1 MTTTA
6 DAHPSTTTPGAFA
19 ALARVFPILRWA
31 PRYRVNWL
39 RADVMA
45 GITVAAFCIPESM
58 AYAGLAGLPP
68 QAGLY
73 ASLLAV
79 FAYAVFG
86 TSRQAAIGPTSAL
99 SILVATGLAGLS
111 LGDPLRYA
119 HMAALLAM
127 LVGAI
132 AVVARILRLGFLVN
146 FISESVLTGFS
157 AGAAIYIATTQL
169 GKLFGIEGAK
179 GEFIERIVYIVQHL
193 GTTNPWSL
201 GLGLAVIAVL
211 LAAERLAP
219 RVPWAL
225 VVVAASILLMVFTR
239 LGGHGIRI
247 TGEIPAGLPP
257 LRLPSFALEDVKAL
271 LPTAFAVFLLSYVEG
286 MGVVRTFAAKHKYPA
301 DANQELLAL
310 GAANL
315 VCGAGSA
322 LPVGCSMSRSAVNDQ
337 AGAKTPLAGAISG
350 LLLGVIVIFFTGA
363 FTNLPEP
370 VLAAVVIIAVKGLVD
385 IPALRRLWRI
395 SRTEFWVALAALA
408 GVLGLGMLE
417 GVMIG
422 TVLSLLL
429 LVWRASNPSTVQLG
443 RIPGTSYFS
452 DLARHPDN
460 RVEPGVLVFR
470 ANAGLFYA
478 NVAKV
483 KADLMEAVARQRVAV
498 DLVVFDLSSSP
509 YVDIAAT
516 AMLEECH
523 DELAARGI
531 TLRVSNM
538 DGYVRDV
545 MRRAGL
551 EARFGGLDP
560 GLSVESLVKSH
571 AAHPPAALAA
581 SAASSGA
588 APPDSSATTYAP
600 LR

>member
-1 MTTTA
+1 MSNPTS
-6 DAHPSTTTPGAFA
+6 STSTL
-19 ALARVFPILRWA
+19 LARLLPVLNWA
-31 PRYRVNWL
+31 PGYRRDWL
-39 RADVMA
+39 GADLLA
-45 GITVAAFCIPESM
+45 GVTVAAFCIPESM

-79 FAYAVFG
+79 FAYALFG

-111 LGDPLRYA
+111 LKDPARYA
-119 HMAALLAM
+119 EMAALLAL

-132 AVVARILRLGFLVN
+132 AVVARVFRLGFLVN

-169 GKLFGIEGAK
+169 GKLFGIEGAH
-179 GEFIERIVYIVQHL
+179 GEFVERIAYLFQHR
-193 GTTNPWSL
+193 GDTNPWSL

-211 LAAERLAP
+211 LVTEKLAP
-219 RVPWAL
+219 RIPWAL
-225 VVVAASILLMVFTR
+225 VVVAASILLMMFTG

-247 TGEIPAGLPP
+247 TGEIPSGLPP
-257 LRLPSFALEDVKAL
+257 FRLPSFTLADVQAL

-301 DANQELLAL
+301 DANQELLAV

-315 VCGAGSA
+315 VCGLGSS

-350 LLLGVIVIFFTGA
+350 LLLAVIVLFFTGA
-363 FTNLPEP
+363 FTQLPEP
-370 VLAAVVIIAVKGLVD
+370 VLAAVVVIAVKGLVD
-385 IPALRRLWRI
+385 IAALRRLLRV
-395 SRTEFWVALAALA
+395 SPREFWIALAAMA
-408 GVLGLGMLE
+408 GVLLFGMLE

-429 LVWRASNPSTVQLG
+429 LVWRTSNPSTVLLG
-443 RIPGTSYFS
+443 RIPGTELYS

-460 RVEPGVLVFR
+460 EIEPGTLVFR

-478 NVAKV
+478 NAPNV
-483 KADLMEAVARQRVAV
+483 KADLMEEIGKQGQAVR
-498 DLVVFDLSSSP
+498 LVVIDLSSSP
-509 YVDIAAT
+509 YVDVAA
-516 AMLEECH
+516 ADMLAECH
-523 DELAARGI
+523 EELAGRGI
-531 TLRVSNM
+531 ALRVSNM
-538 DGYVRDV
+538 TGEVRDL
-545 MRRAGL
+545 MRRD
-551 EARFGGLDP
+551 GLDKVFGDIGP
-560 GLSVESLVKSH
+560 GLSVESIVGQWKQ
-571 AAHPPAALAA
+571 AGPATPAG
-581 SAASSGA
+581 S
-588 APPDSSATTYAP
+588 
-600 LR
+600 

>member
-6 DAHPSTTTPGAFA
+6 DAQRSTTPG

-31 PRYRVNWL
+31 PRYKTDWL

-45 GITVAAFCIPESM
+45 GVTVAAFCIPESM

-111 LGDPLRYA
+111 LRDPSRYA
-119 HMAALLAM
+119 QMAALLALM
-127 LVGAI
+127 VGAI
-132 AVVARILRLGFLVN
+132 AIVARILRLGFLVN

-179 GEFIERIVYIVQHL
+179 GEFIDRVVYIVQNL
-193 GTTNPWSL
+193 GTTNLWSL
-201 GLGLAVIAVL
+201 GLGLSVIAVL
-211 LAAERLAP
+211 LVTEKIAP

-225 VVVAASILLMVFTR
+225 LVVAASILLMMFTG

-257 LRLPSFALEDVKAL
+257 FQLPSFALEDVKAL

-301 DANQELLAL
+301 DANQELMAL

-350 LLLGVIVIFFTGA
+350 LLLAVIVIFFTGA
-363 FTNLPEP
+363 FTSLPEP
-370 VLAAVVIIAVKGLVD
+370 VLAAVVIIAVKGLID
-385 IPALRRLWRI
+385 IAALRRLWRI
-395 SRTEFWVALAALA
+395 SRTEFWIALAALA
-408 GVLGLGMLE
+408 GVLVFGMLE

-429 LVWRASNPSTVQLG
+429 LVWRASNPSTVELG

-478 NVAKV
+478 NVGKV
-483 KADLMEAVARQRVAV
+483 KADLMEAIANQHETV
-498 DLVVFDLSSSP
+498 DLVIFDLSSSP

-516 AMLEECH
+516 TMFEECH
-523 DELAARGI
+523 DELKERGI
-531 TLRVSNM
+531 TLRVSNLG
-538 DGYVRDV
+538 GYVRGV

-551 EARFGGLDP
+551 ESRFGSLGPGLD
-560 GLSVESLVKSH
+560 VESLVESH
-571 AAHPPAALAA
+571 AFFAPD
-581 SAASSGA
+581 ASSGTKPRDA
-588 APPDSSATTYAP
+588 SATTLAP